1 MTPSDEAPRILS
13 YRAALREALIEELER
28 DSRVFVMGQD
38 VGPFGGVFGVT
49 KGLTEMFGKDRV
61 FDTPI
66 SENLIVGG
74 GVGAAL
80 AGARPV
86 VELQYADF
94 ALIAMDE
101 ILNKAAKWRYMHG
114 GHQSIPLV
122 IRAPEGI
129 LGGLGPEHSQSLAQ
143 YFWGA
148 FGLKVAMPA
157 TPADAKGM
165 LKAAIRDEDPV
176 LFLENKSL
184 YNRRGPV
191 PTEDYVIPLG
201 VAAVPRQG
209 KDVTIVAWSRMVSV
223 SLQAA
228 DILAAEGVE
237 AEVIDPRGVRPLDM
251 DVIVKSLERT
261 GRLVVVHE
269 GPATGGLAGELIA
282 QVTESHFDRLKTA
295 PVRVAGL
302 DAYVPQNIEL
312 EPLLTPD
319 ADAVAEA
326 VRRTL
331 TRKPAP
337 TAG

>member
-1 MTPSDEAPRILS
+1 MSDSDQAPRVLS

-28 DSRVFVMGQD
+28 DPTVFVMGQD

-49 KGLTEMFGKDRV
+49 KGLTQMFGKDRV

-114 GHQSIPLV
+114 GGQAVPLV

-165 LKAAIRDEDPV
+165 LKAAIRDDDPV

-184 YNRRGPV
+184 YNKRGPV
-191 PTEDYVIPLG
+191 PTDDYVTPLG

-228 DILAAEGVE
+228 ETLAAEGIE
-237 AEVIDPRGVRPLDM
+237 AEVIDPRGVRPLDL
-251 DVIVKSLERT
+251 DAILGSIDRT
-261 GRLVVVHE
+261 GHLVVVHE
-269 GPATGGLAGELIA
+269 GPVTGGLAGELIA
-282 QVTESHFDRLKTA
+282 QVVEARFGALKAA

-319 ADAVAEA
+319 ANAVVEA

-331 TRKPAP
+331 ARQPA
-337 TAG
+337 

>member
-1 MTPSDEAPRILS
+1 MNGSDEAPRILS

-28 DSRVFVMGQD
+28 DPTVFVMGQD

-49 KGLTEMFGKDRV
+49 KGLTEMFGKARV

-114 GHQSIPLV
+114 GGQSVPLV

-165 LKAAIRDEDPV
+165 LKAAIRDDDPV

-184 YNRRGPV
+184 YNKRGPV
-191 PTEDYVIPLG
+191 PVGEYLTPLG
-201 VAAVPRQG
+201 SAATPRSG
-209 KDVTIVAWSRMVSV
+209 TDVTIVTWSRMVSV
-223 SLQAA
+223 SLAAA
-228 DILAAEGVE
+228 DILAAEGIE
-237 AEVIDPRGVRPLDM
+237 AEVIDPRGVRPLDL
-251 DVIVKSLERT
+251 DTILASVDRT
-261 GRLVVVHE
+261 GHLVVVHE
-269 GPATGGLAGELIA
+269 GPVTGGLAGELVA
-282 QVTESHFDRLKTA
+282 QVVEARFHSLKAA

-319 ADAVAEA
+319 AAAVVAA

-331 TRKPAP
+331 ARNPA
-337 TAG
+337 

>member
-1 MTPSDEAPRILS
+1 MSATENAPRILS
-13 YRAALREALIEELER
+13 YRAALREALIEELQR
-28 DSRVFVMGQD
+28 DPTVFVMGQD

-49 KGLTEMFGKDRV
+49 KGLTEMFGKSRV

-114 GHQSIPLV
+114 GSQSVPLV

-165 LKAAIRDEDPV
+165 LKAAIRDDDPV

-191 PTEDYVIPLG
+191 PEDDYVIPLG
-201 VAAVPRQG
+201 VAATPRTG
-209 KDVTIVAWSRMVSV
+209 GDVTIVAWSRMVSV
-223 SLQAA
+223 SLKAA
-228 DILAAEGVE
+228 ETLAAEGIE
-237 AEVIDPRGVRPLDM
+237 AEVIDPRGIRPLDF
-251 DVIVKSLERT
+251 DTILASLDRT

-269 GPATGGLAGELIA
+269 GPVTGGLAGELIA
-282 QVTESHFDRLKTA
+282 QIVEARFDSLKAA

-319 ADAVAEA
+319 ADAVAAA

-331 TRKPAP
+331 TRQPAK

>member
-1 MTPSDEAPRILS
+1 MSGSDGAPRLLS
-13 YRAALREALIEELER
+13 YRAALREALIEELQR
-28 DSRVFVMGQD
+28 DPRVFVMGQD

-49 KGLTEMFGKDRV
+49 KGLTEMFGQDRV

-114 GHQSIPLV
+114 GGQSVPLV

-165 LKAAIRDEDPV
+165 LKAAIRDDDPV

-184 YNRRGPV
+184 YNKRGPV
-191 PTEDYVIPLG
+191 PVGEYLTPLG
-201 VAAVPRQG
+201 AAATPRSG

-223 SLQAA
+223 SLEAA
-228 DILAAEGVE
+228 DALADQGVE
-237 AEVIDPRGVRPLDM
+237 AEVIDPRGVRPLDL
-251 DVIVKSLERT
+251 DAILASVERT
-261 GRLVVVHE
+261 GHLVVVHE
-269 GPATGGLAGELIA
+269 GPVTGGLAGEMVA
-282 QVTESHFDRLKTA
+282 QVVEARFSSLKAA

-319 ADAVAEA
+319 ADTVVQA

-331 TRKPAP
+331 ARNPA
-337 TAG
+337 